1 MSEEEKPSSG
11 EETSSGK
18 YPFRCDVCRRILD
31 PNWQLDYVS
40 VFKRPDPL
48 AGSGKTVYEDERWSK
63 GGVSVGLC
71 KECAI
76 KQGFGYVFEERR
88 EYFSKVGYIFEG
100 QRYFDD
106 LE

>member
-18 YPFRCDVCRRILD
+18 YPFRCDVCRRTLD

-40 VFKRPDPL
+40 VIKRLDLL
-48 AGSGKTVYEDERWSK
+48 ASTGKTVYEDRRWSK
-63 GGVSVGLC
+63 GGACVGLC

-76 KQGFGYVFEERR
+76 KQGFGYVFEEQRR
-88 EYFSKVGYIFEG
+88 NLGPW
-100 QRYFDD
+100 
-106 LE
+106 